1 MVKYSVIKHSYM
13 KSSNGCPLRPPRRR
27 QLLDNGKTNSQPLP
41 KLKEMFGMRPKQMRF
56 VEEIKRVGCQA
67 ILDVVLWALPIV
79 ARLEVNLAQP
89 AHSAGD
95 MEELDYHG
103 SLEIL

>member
-1 MVKYSVIKHSYM
+1 
-13 KSSNGCPLRPPRRR
+13 
-27 QLLDNGKTNSQPLP
+27 
-41 KLKEMFGMRPKQMRF
+41 MRF